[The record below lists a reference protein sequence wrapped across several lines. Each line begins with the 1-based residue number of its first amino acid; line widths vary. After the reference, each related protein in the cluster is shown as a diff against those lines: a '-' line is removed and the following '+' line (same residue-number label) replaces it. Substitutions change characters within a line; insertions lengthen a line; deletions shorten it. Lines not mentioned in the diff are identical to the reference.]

1 MKRTDRHADA
11 IPDSDSNPRERDADA
26 AFEVDVETLALPD
39 GRTLA
44 YATFG
49 REDGAPLL
57 FHHGTPGSA
66 HLGAVLSYAARRRG
80 VRVIA
85 PTRPGYGRSD
95 PHPDGTLETWAE
107 DCRAL
112 ADALDL
118 ESFAVA
124 GFSGGGPY
132 ALSVADHLADR
143 VAAVGVVSAP
153 VPESG
158 GVFESIARFPRLLG
172 VAFRCSARLARYRGD
187 EAVVDQL
194 TDRALDDATVRIVG
208 RDFRT
213 ALEGDPSGAVR
224 ESRLLAGDWSLP
236 EPAPDVPTTVWH
248 GTEDENV
255 PLEPV
260 QDVYADRD
268 AVSFETVKNDHLGTL
283 ISVRADVVELA
294 DAE

>member
-11 IPDSDSNPRERDADA
+11 IPDSSSNPRERDANATFD
-26 AFEVDVETLALPD
+26 VDVETIDLPD
-39 GRTLA
+39 GRTLG

-49 REDGAPLL
+49 REDGPPLL

-66 HLGAVLSYAARRRG
+66 SLGALLSYAARRQG

-95 PHPDGTLETWAE
+95 PRPDGTLETWAE
-107 DCRAL
+107 DCRVL
-112 ADALDL
+112 LDALEL
-118 ESFAVA
+118 ESVAVA

-132 ALSVADHLADR
+132 ALAVADHLSDR
-143 VAAVGVVSAP
+143 VTAAGVVSAP
-153 VPESG
+153 VPESEG
-158 GVFESIARFPRLLG
+158 PLASLSRFPRLLG
-172 VAFRCSARLARYRGD
+172 VAFRCSDYLARYRGD
-187 EAVVDQL
+187 EFVVDQL

-213 ALEGDPSGAVR
+213 ALADGPSGAVR

-236 EPAPDVPTTVWH
+236 DPAPAVETTVWH
-248 GTEDENV
+248 GTDDENV

-260 QDVYADRD
+260 RDVYGDRD
-268 AVSFETVKNDHLGTL
+268 DGSFETVKNDHLGTL
-283 ISVRADVVELA
+283 ISVRSAVVELA
-294 DAE
+294 R